1 MPKSNDKND
10 EQLHAMRHTAEHVLT
25 MAMQQLYGKET
36 ITPAMGPATDEGF
49 YFDFDSPEDFKLS
62 ESDFPKIEK
71 RMKKLIIAN
80 LQMQRVELDAAVA
93 KKVFADNKYKQEWLD
108 EIGDKGEKAS
118 IYLTGSKE
126 QLEADLKILA
136 KAQNLDVKPEGEDQK
151 ASDQKQKNSKLKL
164 KSFADLCSGPH
175 VASTKD
181 VKAIK
186 LLSIA
191 GAYWRGSEK
200 NKMLT
205 RVYGT
210 AFNSQE
216 ELDEYLK
223 MREEAE
229 KRNHRKIGKEMELF
243 AIIPEIGQ
251 GLPVWLPRGYAMRR
265 AIEDYMIQL
274 ERSFGYTH
282 ILTPHINRKELFET
296 SGHLGFYDESMYPPV
311 EFDDETYYLKPMN
324 CPAGMM
330 VYKLKP
336 KSYRD
341 LPVKMGELGTVYRYE
356 QSGELHGLQRVRGF
370 TQNDAHIFC
379 TGEQLDSQLKEVM
392 EMLQIFYKDVGLDKY
407 TFRLSLSDPEKD
419 KYKVCGKR
427 EDWVQAENALKKML
441 EDEGVEYE
449 EVVGEAAFYGPKIDV
464 QAINVFGKEDSIST
478 IQVDFNLPERFDLNY
493 VNSKGEKERPFVI
506 HRALVGS
513 FERFFAFLIEHHGG
527 KFPFWFAPVQVKV
540 LPIADR
546 HHDYAKEVVKK
557 LIEQKVRVELD
568 DRSETLNSK
577 IRAAQMEQVPYMLIV
592 GDKEVEAKSVN
603 VRERDGG
610 EQRTVTVSEFIEEVG
625 KENHK

>member
-1 MPKSNDKND
+1 MSKPKPKQADN
-10 EQLHAMRHTAEHVLT
+10 LHAMRHTAEHILT
-25 MAMQQLYGKET
+25 IAMQQLYGKET
-36 ITPAMGPATDEGF
+36 ILPAMGPATDDGF
-49 YFDFDSPEDFKLS
+49 YFDFDSPADFKLTAA
-62 ESDFPKIEK
+62 DFPKIEK
-71 RMKKLIIAN
+71 RMKKLIQAD
-80 LQMQRVELDAAVA
+80 LQMHGMKLDIAVA
-93 KKVFADNKYKQEWLD
+93 KKVFVDNQYKQEWLS
-108 EIGDKGEKAS
+108 EIEAKNEKAS
-118 IYLTGSKE
+118 VYLTGSKE
-126 QLEADLKILA
+126 QLAADLKVLDELSHNMKKVKASKRVSA
-136 KAQNLDVKPEGEDQK
+136 KAK
-151 ASDQKQKNSKLKL
+151 KQQGQVVEL
-164 KSFADLCSGPH
+164 KSFIDLCSGPH
-175 VASTKD
+175 VSSTKE

-191 GAYWRGSEK
+191 GAYWRGDEK

-210 AFNSQE
+210 AFNSQA

-229 KRNHRKIGKEMELF
+229 KRNHRRIGKELELF
-243 AIIPEIGQ
+243 AVFPEIGQ

-274 ERSFGYTH
+274 ERSYGYTH

-296 SGHLGFYDESMYPPV
+296 SGHLGFYDESMYPPL
-311 EFDDETYYLKPMN
+311 EFDNEVYYLKPMN

-330 VYKLKP
+330 VYKMKP
-336 KSYRD
+336 RSYRD
-341 LPVKMGELGTVYRYE
+341 LPMKMGELGTVYRYE

-379 TGEQLDSQLKEVM
+379 TAEQLDNQLKEVM
-392 EMLQIFYKDVGLDKY
+392 AMLKVFYKDVGFDKY
-407 TFRLSLSDPEKD
+407 SFRLSLSDPKKD

-427 EDWVQAENALKKML
+427 EDWVKAEAALRKML

-449 EVVGEAAFYGPKIDV
+449 EAIGEAAFYGPKIDV

-493 VNSKGEKERPFVI
+493 INSKGEKERPFVI

-513 FERFFAFLIEHHGG
+513 FERFFAFLIEHHAGR
-527 KFPFWFAPVQVKV
+527 FPFWFAPVQVKV

-546 HHDYAKEVVKK
+546 HHDYAREVVKQ

-568 DRSETLNSK
+568 DRSETLNAK
-577 IRAAQMEQVPYMLIV
+577 IRSAQIEQVPYMLIV
-592 GDKEVEAKSVN
+592 GDKEAESKSVN
-603 VRERDGG
+603 VRERDSG
-610 EQRTVTVSEFIEEVG
+610 EQETVVLDKFIEKIG
-625 KENHK
+625 KED